1 MPSAWVRY
9 FVDDVDAA
17 IAFYTVSLGFRL
29 DMHPGPG
36 FAAVSRG
43 ELQLLLSTPTGG
55 GGAAQPMPEGRTPE
69 PGGWN
74 RIQLRTESLDADVEA
89 LRRAGVRF
97 RGEIVQGNGGRQILI
112 EDPAGNPIELLEP
125 RR

>member
-17 IAFYTVSLGFRL
+17 IAFYTGALGFAV

-43 ELQLLLSTPTGG
+43 GLQLLLSAVAGG
-55 GGAAQPMPEGRTPE
+55 GGATQAMPDGRTPE

-74 RIQLRTESLDADVEA
+74 RIQLRTEDLDAEVER
-89 LRRAGVRF
+89 LRAAGVRF
-97 RGEIVQGNGGRQILI
+97 RGEIVAGNGGRQVLI
-112 EDPAGNPIELLEP
+112 EDPAGNPVELLEP